1 MTAAKPPL
9 DTATLFTDGAS
20 KGNPGPAGAG
30 FVLQVGD
37 SLRVDRA
44 IPLGVTTVGV
54 AEYRALIA
62 GLTEAAA
69 YGVKSI
75 EVFTD
80 SEFMARQMLGVY
92 KVRTPA
98 IRPLYDRACKLRAGF
113 EKFKI
118 QHVPRELNNLAD
130 GLATDGAKASA
141 QGERIDLED

>member
-1 MTAAKPPL
+1 MTAAKKTL
-9 DTATLFTDGAS
+9 DKAILFTDGAS

-30 FVLQVGD
+30 FMLQIGD
-37 SLRVDRA
+37 NLRIDKA

-62 GLTEAAA
+62 GLTEATV

-80 SEFMARQMLGVY
+80 SEFMARQMLGIY

-98 IRPLYDRACKLRAGF
+98 IRPLYDRACKLRDGF

-141 QGERIDLED
+141 QGERVDLEE